1 MGCLSPS
8 PGFVRVFRL
17 GRQNRTTLVLGAGLF
32 LVAIALLPLVLT
44 RLSGLTAYFLGGTGV
59 LILTGVLWD
68 AYRRA
73 RMDLPCVG
81 VYRLLY
87 ITMASW

>member
-1 MGCLSPS
+1 M
-8 PGFVRVFRL
+8 
-17 GRQNRTTLVLGAGLF
+17 
-32 LVAIALLPLVLT
+32 VAIALLPLVLT